1 MKLASGVAP
10 VARLRARGINVALGT
25 DGAASNNRLDVLSE
39 MRLATLLAKVTSGD
53 AAALPA
59 ADVLHMAT
67 LGGAR
72 ALGLDDAIGSL
83 GVGKQ
88 ADVVAVDLSG
98 VDHLPVY
105 DPVSHLLHVAQRA
118 DVTDTWIAG
127 QHLVAQRRLTQLDE
141 ASLSVRARGW
151 QARLQ

>member
-1 MKLASGVAP
+1 
-10 VARLRARGINVALGT
+10 
-25 DGAASNNRLDVLSE
+25 
-39 MRLATLLAKVTSGD
+39 MRLATLLAKVASGD

-88 ADVVAVDLSG
+88 ADIVAVDLDG

-118 DVTDTWIAG
+118 DVTNVWIAG

-141 ASLSVRARGW
+141 ASLSLRARAW
-151 QARLQ
+151 QVRLQ